1 MGCAQSRDEA
11 RKAAFSGDYNTVPY
25 AYKACDNKSLDAFH
39 PFDKFVSA
47 YLGGSDKGLA
57 DASFKSFDPKEKT
70 WGDKDVFK
78 APATTLFES
87 LKGLHAWA
95 KTGVDADKPTG
106 WGKYNS
112 KQVVDALDATL
123 TNIASTFEELK
134 WPEEAAPALDGGL
147 PMRRILDVSR
157 HTCPTCTGPE
167 QPEAAYYKT
176 TVRVRVHGSDQSCY
190 L

>member
-11 RKAAFSGDYNTVPY
+11 RKAAFSEDYNTVPY
-25 AYKACDNKSLDAFH
+25 AYKACDNKSLEAFH

-47 YLGGSDKGLA
+47 YLGGSDKGFA
-57 DASFKSFDPKEKT
+57 DAPFKSFDPKEKT

-78 APATTLFES
+78 TPATALFDS

-112 KQVVDALDATL
+112 KQVLDALDATL
-123 TNIASTFEELK
+123 TNIAGTFEELK
-134 WPEEAAPALDGGL
+134 WPEEAPADAPKDGEE
-147 PMRRILDVSR
+147 PKPAD
-157 HTCPTCTGPE
+157 PKPE
-167 QPEAAYYKT
+167 EAEGGAHEFPEKL
-176 TVRVRVHGSDQSCY
+176 VQSFVEQDFFAD
-190 L
+190 LVKSAIA